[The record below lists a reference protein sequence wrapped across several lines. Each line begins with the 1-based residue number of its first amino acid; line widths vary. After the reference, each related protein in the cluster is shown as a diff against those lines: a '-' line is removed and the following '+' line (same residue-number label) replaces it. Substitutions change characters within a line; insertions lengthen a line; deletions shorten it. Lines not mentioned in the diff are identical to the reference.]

1 MAEDGIKV
9 IGLNELMSSFNKLKT
24 QTAEK
29 VVRKSLRKGGR
40 LMQDALTDATPVR
53 PNLPSGTALPPGAMA
68 SDIQLSVTKTS
79 EGIVATIGPGKHT
92 APFAIMVEYGHRQV
106 KGGYS
111 KLIKSGRNAG
121 KTRGP
126 GKETGMVPAHPFVR
140 PCYEAN
146 VDSVT
151 TAIIDSLTEG
161 IVQAVANPDNIQE
174 E

>member
-1 MAEDGIKV
+1 MADGIKV
-9 IGLNELMSSFNKLKT
+9 IGLNELMNSFNKLKT

-40 LMQDALTDATPVR
+40 VMQDALTEATPVR
-53 PNLPSGTALPPGAMA
+53 PDLPSGTALPPGAMA

-92 APFAIMVEYGHRQV
+92 APYAIMVEYGHRQV

-126 GKETGMVPAHPFVR
+126 GKESKFIPAHAWVR
-140 PCYEAN
+140 PVFESQS
-146 VDSVT
+146 D
-151 TAIIDSLTEG
+151 AISAVIVDSLTEG
-161 IVQAVANPDNIQE
+161 IVQAVANPDNISE